1 MSFAFGVPSG
11 DGPPSENPGG
21 PPKDDKTQYAELM
34 EKFVTLNIKFKEVRV
49 VNENLTLQLTQTQN
63 LLGDMT
69 APTIFN
75 QLQVI
80 TLCKF

>member
-1 MSFAFGVPSG
+1 MSFAFGAPSG

-34 EKFVTLNIKFKEVRV
+34 EKFVALNIKFKEVRV
-49 VNENLTLQLTQTQN
+49 ENENLTVQLTQTQN

-75 QLQVI
+75 QLQVNYI
-80 TLCKF
+80 V